1 SRKFRGRLP
10 HISSKRRLTSDGVCL
25 RPAYKLIPSAYIE
38 CISIFMRVI
47 GDIYETFSLPALVID
62 EIYRKDGE
70 GDRSAA
76 GPPPASPALPFFFCS
91 RWWFAFD
98 LGERLP
104 SFSFDRRFHGSVGVV
119 FVVCWPL
126 LILDYRLLS
135 VPLATVRPIRGT
147 LALGITSWLS
157 RNNYCC
163 PKFKAVVPVLTWVHG
178 FDDMVYLLK
187 IVDPKTGEEVQV
199 TISVDDG
206 IRPETSLSGLAKLKP
221 VFKKDGSTTAGNR
234 VFLSCDKFVTSTEL
248 YQVYQSSIGPVRAK
262 CIERYDM
269 LYSCRHVLADQF
281 VLWCLQVQEW
291 VLLPSSREEIL
302 STGSPMLGG
311 SSPTTYCQRML
322 CRRII

>member
-1 SRKFRGRLP
+1 
-10 HISSKRRLTSDGVCL
+10 
-25 RPAYKLIPSAYIE
+25 
-38 CISIFMRVI
+38 MRVI
-47 GDIYETFSLPALVID
+47 GDIYETFSLSALVID

-178 FDDMVYLLK
+178 FDDMVYFLK

-234 VFLSCDKFVTSTEL
+234 VFVISKVHNLVPYRHVDQLSVWYRAIPSVPVL
-248 YQVYQSSIGPVRAK
+248 YRTGTCQ
-262 CIERYDM
+262 
-269 LYSCRHVLADQF
+269 LYSCRHVLADQS

-302 STGSPMLGG
+302 STGSPMLGR